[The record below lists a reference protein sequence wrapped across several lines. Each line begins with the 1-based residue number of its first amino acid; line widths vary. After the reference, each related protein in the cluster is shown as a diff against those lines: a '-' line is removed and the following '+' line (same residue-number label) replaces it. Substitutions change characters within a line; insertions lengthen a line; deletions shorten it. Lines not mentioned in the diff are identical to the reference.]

1 MSISGNTV
9 IFLASGGTG
18 GHFYPA
24 ISLSQVLSQRG
35 YSVSVITDNRSLVYS
50 KNVTNVNFYSI
61 LCASLTRKSIIK
73 LFGSVYKISFGIL
86 QSLYLIRKYRP
97 QIVIGFGGYPSFPMV
112 AAAVIC
118 RIPIILHEQN
128 AVLGKANR
136 YFANWAEL
144 IAATFPFVNENDLK
158 KPIIVTGNPVRE
170 PFKLLARRPY
180 TSSEENSPF
189 RIVITGGSQGANI
202 FSEILPEVI
211 VNLPEKYRLRIRI
224 TQQCRKE
231 DLERVSNSYKVAG
244 VQADTMI
251 FINDLANRMDL
262 AHLAICRSGAS
273 TVSELAVS
281 GVPSILVP
289 YPNST
294 DDHQL
299 VNARFISEADAGW
312 LITQND
318 FTVERVSRLIIE
330 LMDNA
335 ELLTLAAAR
344 ARNLGV
350 PNAAEHLADLV
361 ELVGARP

>member
-1 MSISGNTV
+1 MVKSNAV

-35 YSVSVITDNRSLVYS
+35 YSVSVITDNRSLAYS
-50 KNVTNVNFYSI
+50 KNVTNVQFYSVK
-61 LCASLTRKSIIK
+61 SSPFTKKSI
-73 LFGSVYKISFGIL
+73 VKITHSTVKIL
-86 QSLYLIRKYRP
+86 YGFIQSLLLIRKYRP
-97 QIVIGFGGYPSFPMV
+97 QIVIGFGGYPSFPVV
-112 AAAVIC
+112 AAAVIL

-128 AVLGKANR
+128 AILGKANR
-136 YFANWAEL
+136 VFAKKAEL
-144 IAATFPFVNENDLK
+144 IAATFPFANENDLE
-158 KPIIVTGNPVRE
+158 KPVIVTGNPVRE

-180 TSSEENSPF
+180 TSSDDGSSF

-202 FSEILPEVI
+202 FSQVLPLVI
-211 VNLPEKYRLRIRI
+211 VALPEKYRSRIRI
-224 TQQCRKE
+224 TQQCRAE
-231 DLERVSNSYKVAG
+231 DLQAVTKIYADAG
-244 VQADTMI
+244 IKAETMV
-251 FINDLANRMDL
+251 FINDLASKLDL

-299 VNARFISEADAGW
+299 ANAHFISEADAGW
-312 LITQND
+312 LVTQKE
-318 FTVERVSRLIIE
+318 FTVERVSKLIME
-330 LMDNA
+330 LMDNS
-335 ELLTLAAAR
+335 ELLTVAAAR

-361 ELVGARP
+361 ELIGARP